1 VHHPLFVFYVNG
13 ADYILL
19 NVKMTDK
26 LETIVKGLIMAWLKY
41 VPVIWLE
48 ELRRS
53 MMIKLRFIP
62 SISQIQVKY
71 VTSSP
76 AHLA

>member
-1 VHHPLFVFYVNG
+1 LFYG
-13 ADYILL
+13 ADYVLL
-19 NVKMTDK
+19 NVKVTDK
-26 LETIVKGLIMAWLKY
+26 LEIIVKELIMAWLSY
-41 VPVIWLE
+41 CPGIWLE
-48 ELRRS
+48 ELRRT
-53 MMIKLRFIP
+53 MMMKLRFIP